1 MAGPEIVLVRHGETV
16 WNRERRFQ
24 GRRDSPLT
32 RRGVAQM
39 VAIGGKL
46 RAVFGGDLDGFE
58 LVASPLPRTWQS
70 AVLVAEAAGLDPGR
84 IRLEPLVQEI
94 SWGAWDGLTA
104 AEIEER
110 DPEIWRQRIED
121 AFTSAP
127 PNGGESRIEVLAR
140 ARRWLAGLPPDARV
154 VLVSHGTFGRA
165 LRCAWLGLPHGAML
179 EMRAP
184 QDAFFHLV
192 EGREELI
199 PVDGA
204 DLGTS

>member
-1 MAGPEIVLVRHGETV
+1 MSGPEIVLVRHGETV

-39 VAIGGKL
+39 LAIGAKL
-46 RAVFGGDLDGFE
+46 RAVLGEDLDGFE

-70 AVLVAEAAGLDPGR
+70 AVLVAEAAGLDPAR

-127 PNGGESRIEVLAR
+127 PNGGESRVEVFAR

-165 LRCAWLGLPHGAML
+165 LRCAWLRLPHAAML
-179 EMRAP
+179 EMAAP
-184 QDAFFHLV
+184 QDAFFHLTA
-192 EGREELI
+192 GREEMI
-199 PVDGA
+199 RVDRAGS
-204 DLGTS
+204 GTS

>member
-1 MAGPEIVLVRHGETV
+1 MHPEILLVRHGETV

-39 VAIGGKL
+39 LAVGERL
-46 RAVFGGDLDGFE
+46 RGLLGDTLEAYE
-58 LVASPLPRTWQS
+58 LTASPLPRTWQS

-104 AEIEER
+104 AEIEAR
-110 DPEIWRQRIED
+110 DPEIWRQRLAD
-121 AFTSAP
+121 AFVSAP
-127 PNGGESRIEVLAR
+127 PEGGESRIQVLER
-140 ARRWLAGLPPDARV
+140 ARRWLARLPAGARV
-154 VLVSHGTFGRA
+154 LLVSHGTFGRA
-165 LRCAWLGLPHGAML
+165 LRCAYLGLPHAAML

-184 QDAFFHLV
+184 QTAFYRLAA
-192 EGREELI
+192 GREELI
-199 PVDGA
+199 PVEA
-204 DLGTS
+204 PAPETP